1 MQVTRESHWL
11 REQGIQL
18 AWEGAT
24 VDPTEP
30 ALPGVLPGS
39 EATPFSTLVYAVGWA
54 RWSLVSS
61 GLSCRPMVLE
71 SGLA

>member
-54 RWSLVSS
+54 R
-61 GLSCRPMVLE
+61 
-71 SGLA
+71 